1 MKTRFVSLALCAA
14 FLLTPL
20 FASCSESGQEEG
32 QDPQSAQEQTA
43 ADPNAVSDAAETA
56 EVYNWGGLPDQV
68 SSVLR
73 NGGNIASTL
82 AKLDKMVTKGIEK
95 SISSFEEN
103 NKW

>member
-1 MKTRFVSLALCAA
+1 
-14 FLLTPL
+14 
-20 FASCSESGQEEG
+20 
-32 QDPQSAQEQTA
+32 
-43 ADPNAVSDAAETA
+43 
-56 EVYNWGGLPDQV
+56 
-68 SSVLR
+68 VLR